1 MTKLLITGASG
12 FIGSYFI
19 NAYQDK
25 HSIKTFSFL
34 HDDVEALHVKDVDA
48 VLHLSALVHQM
59 GGASE
64 EEYER
69 VNVAQTLHLAQKAKA
84 SGVKQFVF
92 MSTIAVHGE
101 DRKAIDENTACAPVS
116 PYGKSK
122 LSAERKLLKLE
133 DEHFK
138 IAIIRPPMVYGKN
151 APGNIQSL
159 TRLIQK
165 LPVLPLGGIQN
176 RRSFVYVGNLCHLVN
191 EVLLQQKSGI
201 FLCADDAPL
210 STTRL
215 CELIAQ
221 GLAKKVW
228 LIKIPFFETAVKK
241 LKPAIHQRLYGN
253 LEVDNTASK
262 NILNLKNPYST
273 EEGIKLMLKSESKK
287 AN

>member
-1 MTKLLITGASG
+1 MTKLFITGASG

-25 HSIKTFSFL
+25 YSIQTFSFL
-34 HDDVEALHVKDVDA
+34 HDEIESLHVKGVDA

-59 GGASE
+59 DGASD

-69 VNVAQTLHLAQKAKA
+69 VNVAQTLYLAQKAKA

-122 LSAERKLLKLE
+122 LSAEQELLKLE

-165 LPVLPLGGIQN
+165 FPILPLGGIQN
-176 RRSFVYVGNLCHLVN
+176 RRSFVYVGNLCHLVS

-201 FLCADDAPL
+201 FLCADDVPL

-221 GLAKKVW
+221 GLGKKVW
-228 LIKIPFFETAVKK
+228 LVKLPFFETAVKK
-241 LKPAIHQRLYGN
+241 LKPAIYQRLYGN
-253 LEVDNTASK
+253 LEVDNTATKST
-262 NILNLKNPYST
+262 LRLKNPYST
-273 EEGIKLMLKSESKK
+273 EEGVELMLRDIHACS
-287 AN
+287 